1 MMSERMTAPTPTME
15 ETPSLSPREQG
26 DLLPQEA
33 HRQVRFFIVYYTV
46 LLVLSLLALGF
57 LWQNASVVQQWAAPQ
72 WLRTL
77 ILPLSTTMVGGMMGN
92 VLYSIRVMYN
102 HYIKKR
108 DYDPKWWGKYFS
120 GPFEAAVLALVVYAL
135 LRGGVASMAGI
146 SLTSEAIPGQEG
158 TVMLSALGLG
168 ALVGFSIRDVVGWLQ
183 ALSATIFRQDEARS

>member
-1 MMSERMTAPTPTME
+1 META
-15 ETPSLSPREQG
+15 R
-26 DLLPQEA
+26 
-33 HRQVRFFIVYYTV
+33 RQVRFFIFYYTV

-72 WLRTL
+72 WLQAL
-77 ILPLSTTMVGGMMGN
+77 ILPLFTTMLGGMMGN

-135 LRGGVASMAGI
+135 LRGGVASMTGL
-146 SLTSEAIPGQEG
+146 SLTSEVAPGQEG

-183 ALSATIFRQDEARS
+183 ALSKTLFRHDEQS

>member
-1 MMSERMTAPTPTME
+1 MPEGISPTPLAPNVGERASDVEPPPAGAQME
-15 ETPSLSPREQG
+15 TAR
-26 DLLPQEA
+26 
-33 HRQVRFFIVYYTV
+33 RQVRFFIFYYTV

-72 WLRTL
+72 WLQAL
-77 ILPLSTTMVGGMMGN
+77 ILPLFTTMLGGMMGN

-135 LRGGVASMAGI
+135 LRGGVASMTGL
-146 SLTSEAIPGQEG
+146 SLTSEAAPGQEG

-183 ALSATIFRQDEARS
+183 ALSKTLFRHDEQS